1 MTTRK
6 PSTFV
11 CTITPFADGG
21 TLDEEAAIEL
31 YGRLA
36 HAGVGAYVASSSPGE
51 GYALSLEE
59 TERLYGL
66 ALAAVDGRVPIRA
79 MGVEPHTPEQLIS
92 LIRLA
97 ESCHLDAMQLYCLD
111 AGHGNRPDPTELERY
126 FRTLLETMS
135 LPAVLSSHVF
145 NGYVVEPDLV
155 DRLLRDYPHI
165 VGVNVTNPDIAYVAK
180 IIDVVDGR
188 ADVHVGGPMQAVSAL
203 ALGAQGFLGTEG
215 NLDPWACAAVI
226 EHYRAGNLDD
236 TFAAYAKVI
245 HLFSINTWPG
255 GSMRWLKA
263 AMKVLGLPGWH
274 LRSPWLALDD
284 AAHARI
290 AGRLD
295 ALGVTADYV
304 RERLRASR

>member
-1 MTTRK
+1 MTKRQ

-11 CTITPFADGG
+11 CTITPFDEAGR
-21 TLDEEAAIEL
+21 LDEEAAALL

-36 HAGVGAYVASSSPGE
+36 DAGVGAYVGSSSPGE
-51 GYALSLEE
+51 GYSLSLEE
-59 TERLYGL
+59 TERLYGV
-66 ALAAVDGRVPIRA
+66 ALAAAGGRVPVRA
-79 MGVEPHTPEQLIS
+79 MGVEPHTPEQLAA

-111 AGHGNRPDPTELERY
+111 AGHGNKPDPTELERY
-126 FRTLLETMS
+126 FRGLLETMG

-165 VGVNVTNPDIAYVAK
+165 IGINVTNPDIAYVSK

-188 ADVHVGGPMQAVSAL
+188 ADVHVGGPMQAVAAL

-215 NLDPWACAAVI
+215 NLDPRACAAVI
-226 EHYRAGNLDD
+226 EHYRAGRLAE
-236 TFAAYAKVI
+236 TFAAYSKVI
-245 HLFSINTWPG
+245 RLFSMNVWPG

-263 AMKVLGLPGWH
+263 AMKVLGRPGWH
-274 LRSPWLALDD
+274 LRPPWLPLDQ

-290 AGRLD
+290 AVQLE
-295 ALGVTADYV
+295 ALGVTA
-304 RERLRASR
+304 R